1 MTMMNGAMV
10 RGYPVSRLRNEID
23 RAFDSVFGGIPLRR
37 DAGVRAGLWGR
48 SYPLVNVW
56 EADDK
61 LYAEAEVPG
70 LEVDDLEILIHG
82 SQLAIQG
89 ERKGIEQEGVRYH
102 RRERGLGSF
111 CSKVD
116 LPVEVDVDKVEATL
130 EDGVLKLEMPKA
142 PSALPRK
149 IEVKVKK

>member
-1 MTMMNGAMV
+1 MMNSAMI
-10 RGYPVSRLRNEID
+10 RGYPASRFRTEID
-23 RAFDSVFGGIPLRR
+23 RAFDNAFGGFPLRR
-37 DAGVRAGLWGR
+37 DPGRRAGLWGR

-70 LEVDDLEILIHG
+70 LQLDDLEILIHG
-82 SQLAIQG
+82 SELTIQG
-89 ERKGIEQEGVRYH
+89 ERKGVDEGEARYH
-102 RRERGLGSF
+102 RRERGTGSF

-116 LPVEVDVDKVEATL
+116 LPVDIDVDRVEATL
-130 EDGVLKLEMPKA
+130 ENGVLTLAMPKA

-149 IEVKVKK
+149 IEVKVKN

>member
-1 MTMMNGAMV
+1 MMNGAFV

-23 RAFDSVFGGIPLRR
+23 RAFDNVFGGFPLRR
-37 DAGVRAGLWGR
+37 DPGLRAGLWGR

-56 EADDK
+56 EADEK

-70 LEVDDLEILIHG
+70 LKLDDIEILIHG
-82 SQLAIQG
+82 SELTIQG
-89 ERKGIEQEGVRYH
+89 ERKGVDEEGVRYH
-102 RRERGLGSF
+102 RRERGTGSF

-116 LPVEVDVDKVEATL
+116 LPVEIDVDKVEATL
-130 EDGVLKLEMPKA
+130 ENGILTLTMPKA

-149 IEVKVKK
+149 IELKVKKQR

>member
-1 MTMMNGAMV
+1 MMNGSMV
-10 RGYPVSRLRNEID
+10 RGYPVGRLRNEID
-23 RAFDSVFGGIPLRR
+23 RAFDNVFGSFPLRR
-37 DAGVRAGLWGR
+37 DPGVRGGDWGR

-70 LEVDDLEILIHG
+70 LQLDDLEILIHG
-82 SQLAIQG
+82 SQLSIQG
-89 ERKGIEQEGVRYH
+89 ERKGIDQEDVRYH
-102 RRERGLGSF
+102 RRERGTGSF

-116 LPVEVDVDKVEATL
+116 LPVDVDVDKVEATL
-130 EDGVLKLEMPKA
+130 ADGVLTLTMPKA

-149 IEVKVKK
+149 IEVKVSK

>member
-1 MTMMNGAMV
+1 MMNGTV
-10 RGYPVSRLRNEID
+10 LRGYPVSRLRNEID
-23 RAFDSVFGGIPLRR
+23 RAFDNVFGGFPLRR
-37 DAGVRAGLWGR
+37 EPGLRAGWGR

-70 LEVDDLEILIHG
+70 LKMDDIEILIHG
-82 SQLAIQG
+82 SELTVQG
-89 ERKGIEQEGVRYH
+89 ERKGIDQEGIRYH
-102 RRERGLGSF
+102 RRERGTGTF

-116 LPVEVDVDKVEATL
+116 LPVEIDVDKVEATL
-130 EDGVLKLEMPKA
+130 ENGVLTLTMPKA

-149 IEVKVKK
+149 IEVKVKN